1 MPVFQLNKSQRRK
14 LSIFFKCVLFSAI
27 AWVLFAVSNK
37 YIYSKYV
44 GLEYI
49 NFPDNKAFMAMQ
61 PDSAVVKIEATGW
74 QLLFTSLTE
83 DDPLVQ
89 VDLSGLQNRDFISFA
104 NQIGFINR
112 QFPSNQR
119 VVSVSPD
126 TLFFDFSAQTEKRV
140 PVNVKYDLGFARQ
153 FGLIGPIEVSPE
165 YVTVRGPREE
175 ILEIQHWDT
184 DTLILSGLNAPVA
197 QSVYMNTHL
206 QPNLKVS
213 PAQVNVVVPVG
224 EMTEKEIEVAIEVIN
239 DDAYRA
245 IKLLPGK
252 VRLTVLVS
260 LMDYADIG
268 PESFRAIVDMKDW
281 KEGVRTTLSV
291 KLLQLPEYC
300 KLVRIEPQNVD
311 FFVNK

>member
-260 LMDYADIG
+260 LLDYADIG

>member
-89 VDLSGLQNRDFISFA
+89 VDVSGLQNRDFISFA

-140 PVNVKYDLGFARQ
+140 PVNVKYDLDFARQ

-213 PAQVNVVVPVG
+213 PTQVNVVVPVG
-224 EMTEKEIEVAIEVIN
+224 EMTEKEIEVAVEVIN

-260 LMDYADIG
+260 LLDYAEIG